1 MTTGQSL
8 ECHLPAPAAIRKCDG
23 KMLIQKDS
31 KEDTLLS
38 KDAKNDNTLIK
49 GSWAPCARN
58 ANRYNYAKAV
68 ETKLQTA

>member
-23 KMLIQKDS
+23 KMLIQKDA

-38 KDAKNDNTLIK
+38 KGAKNDNTLIRK
-49 GSWAPCARN
+49 LGSLRKKC
-58 ANRYNYAKAV
+58 
-68 ETKLQTA
+68 ESLQLRQSC